1 MKVRQVLAALKRD
14 DNAATAI
21 EFGILGP
28 MLFVMMLG
36 VLQVG
41 TGMQAYNAMRS
52 AAADTARY
60 AVIERQKGNTR
71 TDTELRAQAQ
81 TIATSLPYSLHTADL
96 TATVAAV
103 ATSRVAGATEKTLT
117 YTYTVSSV
125 LAFIDIPG
133 VSLTYSRPIFTV

>member
-1 MKVRQVLAALKRD
+1 
-14 DNAATAI
+14 
-21 EFGILGP
+21 
-28 MLFVMMLG
+28 MLFTMMLG

-60 AVIERQKGNTR
+60 AVIERQKGNTK
-71 TDTELRAQAQ
+71 TDTQLSAQAR
-81 TIATSLPYSLHTADL
+81 TIATALPYSLHTADL

-103 ATSRVAGATEKTLT
+103 GTSRVAGASEKTLT

-125 LAFIDIPG
+125 LAIIDIPG